1 MLHDHDT
8 DGEHTSSRRA
18 FIRTSSV
25 GMTAALVATS
35 AAGAALAAP
44 VSPVQE

>member
-1 MLHDHDT
+1 MRHDHDA

-35 AAGAALAAP
+35 AGRLP
-44 VSPVQE
+44 PWRHR